1 MGKAI
6 PLTPSTQRSGGMLD
20 DVVAR
25 ITEARAVMFD
35 YDGTASVEVPALKLS
50 LEDEEGDTL
59 KPQHYKAGD
68 GAKVQPSE
76 DGMNFEPV
84 DDEAEYE
91 GIGKKTLAGTFLR
104 KLDEVSKGKFEK
116 YAAKIGDLSCLEG
129 IVARF
134 TMVPKP
140 KTGMG
145 EQKYPD
151 FPIITEIIEAPWDKG
166 ASKGGKDEGTK
177 KSKAK
182 QKAIDD
188 EEDEEEDEDE
198 EEVEAPA
205 KKKGKKKPA
214 PPADED
220 EEEEAE
226 AEEDEDEEADEDD
239 DAETVEATATKLLKN
254 VVKNKGTLSRAEAGQ
269 AVRALAKEDEDA
281 DWKAITTT
289 VLTEK
294 FLKAGAKAGSWS
306 FDGQKVGPAKK

>member
-35 YDGTASVEVPALKLS
+35 YNGNADVEVPALRIS
-50 LEDEEGDTL
+50 LEDEEGDDLT
-59 KPQHYKAGD
+59 PQHYKAGD
-68 GAKVQPSE
+68 PAKVQPSD
-76 DGMNFEPV
+76 DGMNFEAV
-84 DDEAEYE
+84 DDDANYE

-116 YAAKIGDLSCLEG
+116 YAAKVGDLSCLEG
-129 IVARF
+129 ILARF
-134 TMVPKP
+134 TMQPKP

-151 FPIITEIIEAPWDKG
+151 FPVITEIIEAPWEKEGKGGDKG
-166 ASKGGKDEGTK
+166 KKAKG
-177 KSKAK
+177 K
-182 QKAIDD
+182 QKAID
-188 EEDEEEDEDE
+188 EDEDE
-198 EEVEAPA
+198 EEET
-205 KKKGKKKPA
+205 
-214 PPADED
+214 
-220 EEEEAE
+220 EEAE
-226 AEEDEDEEADEDD
+226 EPTPKKKKKAAEPEPEEDEDEEADEDED
-239 DAETVEATATKLLKN
+239 EGEENDIEAKATKLLRN
-254 VVKNKGTLSRAEAGQ
+254 VVKNKGTLARAAAGQ
-269 AVRALAKEDEDA
+269 AVRELAKEDEDE

-289 VLTEK
+289 VLSDK